1 MDIVYKCKE
10 CKIPIAENSLPD
22 DFEGKVDEEFY
33 GATKYSNCSTIP
45 FLCNSCLHEQYY
57 KLQRTVLTLEG
68 RFRRAL
74 NIIKRRN
81 KWRYNSHIQ
90 G

>member
-1 MDIVYKCKE
+1 MDIIYKCKE
-10 CKIPIAENSLPD
+10 CRLPIAERTLPD
-22 DFEGKVDEEFY
+22 NFEGKVDEEFY
-33 GATKYSNCSTIP
+33 GAVKYPNCSVVP
-45 FLCNSCLHEQYY
+45 FLCSSCLHEQYY
-57 KLQRTVLTLEG
+57 KLQDTIFTLER

-81 KWRYNSHIQ
+81 KWRYNSHIH

>member
-1 MDIVYKCKE
+1 MDIVYHCKE
-10 CKIPIAENSLPD
+10 CGIAIAETILPD
-22 DFEGKVDEEFY
+22 DFGGKVDEEFY
-33 GATKYSNCSTIP
+33 GATKYPNCSTVP
-45 FLCNSCLHEQYY
+45 FFCNSCLGLQYY
-57 KLQRTVLTLEG
+57 KLQRTVFTLEG

>member
-1 MDIVYKCKE
+1 MDIVYRCKE
-10 CKIPIAENSLPD
+10 CGTAIAEILLPD
-22 DFEGKVDEEFY
+22 DFEGKIDEEFY
-33 GATKYSNCSTIP
+33 GSVKYSNCSTVP
-45 FLCNSCLHEQYY
+45 FFCNSCLGKQYY
-57 KLQRTVLTLEG
+57 KLQDTVFILER

-81 KWRYNSHIQ
+81 KWRYNSHTQ